1 MRFFKSLAIVTLI
14 ILYSP
19 SAETAYGLP
28 QYKRLLER
36 EYQFKTPC
44 ATCHSQGGGSSL
56 SVYGK
61 VFDKAGKSSAAIKQI
76 ASQIP
81 PGDKLNFGAKL
92 KAKANPNDPKSTPEN
107 PGDWAGGSGI
117 PTDELKTFA
126 PSEVTSFS
134 ILEGELKSEQI
145 DKLKTKL
152 GDSFQ
157 DEDKYPT
164 FYFGEV
170 NGKKT
175 FVVQYV
181 RLPQIKKTLG
191 LVVNTGGSV
200 VNLSFVG
207 AKKGEVPAAIKEKF
221 VGKKLVEIEAMKAGS
236 DEETE
241 SLRSGVL
248 RGLAGINAVF
258 SKK

>member
-1 MRFFKSLAIVTLI
+1 MSFAKSIAVVTLTLLNI
-14 ILYSP
+14 E
-19 SAETAYGLP
+19 SALALP
-28 QYKRLLER
+28 QYKRLIER

-56 SVYGK
+56 TVYGK
-61 VFDKAGKSSAAIKQI
+61 AFDKAGKNAAAIKQI

-117 PTDELKTFA
+117 PTEELKSFA
-126 PSEVTSFS
+126 PNDVTNFS
-134 ILEGELKSEQI
+134 ILEGELKSEQV

-152 GDSFQ
+152 GDTFQ

-170 NGKKT
+170 GGKKT
-175 FVVQYV
+175 YVVQYV
-181 RLPQIKKTLG
+181 RLPQLKKTLG
-191 LVVNTGGSV
+191 LVVNTGGAV
-200 VNLSFVG
+200 VNLSYVG
-207 AKKGEVPAAIKEKF
+207 AKKGEVTASVKEKF
-221 VGKKLVEIEAMKAGS
+221 VGKKLADLEAMKAGG
-236 DEETE
+236 DEESE
-241 SLRSGVL
+241 ALRSGVL